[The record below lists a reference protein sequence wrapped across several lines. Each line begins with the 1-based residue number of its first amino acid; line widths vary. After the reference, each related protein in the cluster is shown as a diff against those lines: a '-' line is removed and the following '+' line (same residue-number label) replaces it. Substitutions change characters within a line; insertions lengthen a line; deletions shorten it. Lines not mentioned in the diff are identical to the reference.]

1 MRKTKIFATLLTFI
15 MVLCLGNSFAAQ
27 LPDVN
32 SVVITEAVTDL
43 NELKIMIGDENGDF
57 RGEANVTRAE
67 FATIICR
74 ILGYESSAQQLQ
86 DLPSYFTDTNGHW
99 ANGYI
104 NTAHNVG
111 ILNGFEDNS
120 FRPDDNVTIAQAIK
134 MLVCSLGYE
143 ENTFKYPDSYVM
155 KGKDIKLYNN
165 ISNSFEE
172 VIVAQDEA
180 ATRNIVAVLIHNA
193 IDIPLRVQTS
203 WSTSGATYST
213 LDGEELMTLRIRNY
227 AQYTTK
233 IDETFSIIKEET
245 EQITGI
251 YVTPTGKRYHY
262 LASCAGKN
270 AIETTLEKAISQGK
284 TPCKTCV
291 E

>member
-15 MVLCLGNSFAAQ
+15 MLLCLGNSFAVK

-86 DLPSYFTDTNGHW
+86 DLPSFFTDTNGHW

-111 ILNGFEDNS
+111 IINGFEDNS

-143 ENTFKYPDSYVM
+143 ENNFKYPDSYVM
-155 KGKDIKLYNN
+155 KGRDINLYNN

-172 VIVAQDEA
+172 VMVAQGEA

-233 IDETFSIIKEET
+233 IDETFSSTKEET

-262 LASCAGKN
+262 LESCAGKN

>member
-1 MRKTKIFATLLTFI
+1 MVKTKFIATLLTFI
-15 MVLCLGNSFAAQ
+15 LVLCLGNSFAAE
-27 LPDVN
+27 LPEVN
-32 SVVITEAVTDL
+32 LAVITEAVTDL

-86 DLPSYFTDTNGHW
+86 NAPSYFTDTNGHW

-111 ILNGFEDNS
+111 IINGFEDNS

-134 MLVCSLGYE
+134 MLICALGYE
-143 ENTFKYPDSYVM
+143 ENTFTYPDSYVM
-155 KGKDIKLYNN
+155 KGKDITLYNN

-172 VIVAQDEA
+172 VMVAQDEA
-180 ATRNIVAVLIHNA
+180 ATRNIVAVLLHNA

-203 WSTSGATYST
+203 WSTSGATYSI
-213 LDGEELMTLRIRNY
+213 LDGEEFMTLRIMNF
-227 AQYTTK
+227 AQNTTE
-233 IDETFSIIKEET
+233 IDETSSSVEEET